1 MSLEVELRLR
11 DVHSLKEKRS
21 VVKPILEGAHRR
33 FAVATAEVGHHDS
46 LRQAT
51 LGMAC
56 VSGDAGHATEVIDA
70 VERFVWS
77 FPEIEV
83 LSAERKWL
91 ED

>member
-1 MSLEVELRLR
+1 
-11 DVHSLKEKRS
+11 

-46 LRQAT
+46 LRQST
-51 LGMAC
+51 LAMAC
-56 VSGDAGHATEVIDA
+56 VSGDAGHAAEVIDA

-83 LSAERKWL
+83 LSCQRRWL

>member
-1 MSLEVELRLR
+1 MALEVDLRLR

-46 LRQAT
+46 LRQST
-51 LGMAC
+51 LAMAC
-56 VSGDAGHATEVIDA
+56 VSGDSGHAAQVIDA

-83 LSAERKWL
+83 LACERRWL
-91 ED
+91 EG

>member
-1 MSLEVELRLR
+1 MEVDLRLH

-21 VVKPILEGAHRR
+21 VIRPILEGAHRR
-33 FAVATAEVGHHDS
+33 YGAAAAEVGHQDS
-46 LRQAT
+46 LREAT
-51 LGMAC
+51 LGMAV
-56 VSGDAGHATEVIDA
+56 VSGDVGHATDVMDA

-83 LSAERKWL
+83 VSAERSWL

>member
-1 MSLEVELRLR
+1 MNLRLR

-21 VVKPILEGAHRR
+21 VVRPILEGAHRR
-33 FAVATAEVGHHDS
+33 FGVAVSEVAHQDS

-51 LGMAC
+51 LGMAT
-56 VSGDAGHATEVIDA
+56 VSGTSGHAVEVLDA

-83 LSAERKWL
+83 VSSERNWM
-91 ED
+91 EA